1 MGDGRQ
7 AKSPEKWPLA
17 VARGLHSPFELEGI
31 RKLSGP
37 KTDSRPSGDDPHVR
51 EGTRI

>member
-17 VARGLHSPFELEGI
+17 VARGLLSVLVSEGN
-31 RKLSGP
+31 RSLFGP

-51 EGTRI
+51 KGTRI

>member
-17 VARGLHSPFELEGI
+17 VARGLHSPIELESI
-31 RKLSGP
+31 RTLSGP
-37 KTDSRPSGDDPHVR
+37 KNDSRPSGDDPHVR

>member
-1 MGDGRQ
+1 MGGGRQ
-7 AKSPEKWPLA
+7 AKSPEKRPLV
-17 VARGLHSPFELEGI
+17 VARGLHHHLDPEGI
-31 RKLSGP
+31 CPPFGP